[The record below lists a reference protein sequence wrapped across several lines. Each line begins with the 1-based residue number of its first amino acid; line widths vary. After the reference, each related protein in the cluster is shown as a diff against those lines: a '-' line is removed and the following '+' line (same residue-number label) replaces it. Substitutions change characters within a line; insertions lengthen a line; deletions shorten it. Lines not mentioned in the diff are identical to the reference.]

1 MGKSLNGDS
10 RKYNRN
16 KEPRQQQQLQVNV
29 KRKKEGLESK
39 REGKKE
45 GK

>member
-10 RKYNRN
+10 RKYSRN
-16 KEPRQQQQLQVNV
+16 KEPQQQQQFQPNE